1 MAVIFRDKFW
11 PKFQQEFSP
20 KFQQEFLPKFHN
32 FGSNL
37 NKIFYKILVN
47 LNILPIIFAV
57 VLLSLL
63 QYYNKNPVRN
73 LVSISAILLLKY
85 CYTFSY
91 REECSE
97 HTENLLLS
105 LHHPFEN
112 AFLNINHLV
121 LIHEGVNGVY

>member
-1 MAVIFRDKFW
+1 MFISYEYVPFAKGTFLSVYSHSHKFW
-11 PKFQQEFSP
+11 PKFQQEFWP
-20 KFQQEFLPKFHN
+20 KFQQEFLPKFQN

-91 REECSE
+91 RLTC
-97 HTENLLLS
+97 
-105 LHHPFEN
+105 FR
-112 AFLNINHLV
+112 I
-121 LIHEGVNGVY
+121 Y

>member
-1 MAVIFRDKFW
+1 MAKISARIFAKISTGIFAKKI
-11 PKFQQEFSP
+11 KFQ
-20 KFQQEFLPKFHN
+20 K

-37 NKIFYKILVN
+37 NNIFYKILVN

-91 REECSE
+91 RKSQKPN
-97 HTENLLLS
+97 TQ
-105 LHHPFEN
+105 
-112 AFLNINHLV
+112 FLWEYKKIIQV
-121 LIHEGVNGVY
+121 EAAVCRIF

>member
-1 MAVIFRDKFW
+1 MSRSMCEAVIIWDQFW

-20 KFQQEFLPKFHN
+20 KFQQIFLPKFQN

-63 QYYNKNPVRN
+63 QYFNKNPVGN
-73 LVSISAILLLKY
+73 LVSISAILLKY
-85 CYTFSY
+85 RYTFSY
-91 REECSE
+91 RM
-97 HTENLLLS
+97 
-105 LHHPFEN
+105 
-112 AFLNINHLV
+112 
-121 LIHEGVNGVY
+121 

>member
-1 MAVIFRDKFW
+1 MYIENILAVIFRDKFW

-20 KFQQEFLPKFHN
+20 KFQQEFLPKFQN

-91 REECSE
+91 RDVYVYILS
-97 HTENLLLS
+97 NMLLIY
-105 LHHPFEN
+105 FCYN
-112 AFLNINHLV
+112 CICIVYV
-121 LIHEGVNGVY
+121 LK